1 MRLTRTLLAATL
13 GATLLLAVAPAAR
26 AYDETSTAAVNVDAQ
41 GVGLHGYDPV
51 AYFSDQAPALG
62 DARWQ
67 ASYDGVRYR
76 FASQAHL
83 KQFQANPA
91 AYAPQFGGFCAM
103 GVALGKKLDGDPL
116 AWKVVDNKLYLNV
129 NKDVQKKWL
138 ENVPGHI
145 RSALE
150 TWPAIAHQAPNAL

>member
-1 MRLTRTLLAATL
+1 MRLISTVLAATL
-13 GATLLLAVAPAAR
+13 GATLLLAAAPAAR
-26 AYDETSTAAVNVDAQ
+26 AYDDTSTAAVNVDAQ
-41 GVGLHGYDPV
+41 GIGLHGYDPV
-51 AYFSDQAPALG
+51 AYFSDQAPAEGLP
-62 DARWQ
+62 DWQ
-67 ASYDGVRYR
+67 ANYDGVRYR

-129 NKDVQKKWL
+129 NKEVQKKWL
-138 ENVPGHI
+138 EDVPGHL
-145 RSALE
+145 RSARE
-150 TWPAIAHQAPNAL
+150 TWPAIAGKAPNAL

>member
-1 MRLTRTLLAATL
+1 MRLISTVLAAAL
-13 GATLLLAVAPAAR
+13 GATLLLAAAPAAQ
-26 AYDETSTAAVNVDAQ
+26 AYDDTSTAAVNVDSQ
-41 GVGLHGYDPV
+41 GIGLHGYDPV
-51 AYFSDQAPALG
+51 AYFSDQAPAMGL
-62 DARWQ
+62 ATWQ

-116 AWKVVDNKLYLNV
+116 AWKVVNNKLYLNV
-129 NKDVQKKWL
+129 NKEVQKKWL
-138 ENVPGHI
+138 EDVPGHI
-145 RSALE
+145 RQARDS
-150 TWPAIAHQAPNAL
+150 WPAIAGKAPNAL